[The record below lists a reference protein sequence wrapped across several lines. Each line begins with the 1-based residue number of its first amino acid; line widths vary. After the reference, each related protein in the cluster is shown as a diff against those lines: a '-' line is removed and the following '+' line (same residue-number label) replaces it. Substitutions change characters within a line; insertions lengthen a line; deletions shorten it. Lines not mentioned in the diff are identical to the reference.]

1 MRMRSRIAV
10 LTIGLA
16 GLAAVTAVGVYAI
29 TIEVPARG
37 TITLKEDH
45 QELARGLSRLLGH
58 PADAAIQRITLG
70 PGEGPNWHTH
80 AGPGMVIVKS
90 GKFTMVQDDCS
101 EMTFSAGEVVVDE
114 GFGNIHRAYN
124 PGPGTTEVWVSY
136 VVPKDAALIIPA
148 STPECVG

>member
-1 MRMRSRIAV
+1 MKMRSRIVV
-10 LTIGLA
+10 LAIGLA
-16 GLAAVTAVGVYAI
+16 GLAGVAAVGVYAI

-58 PADAAIQRITLG
+58 PADAAVQRIVLE
-70 PGEGPNWHTH
+70 PGEGPTWHTH

-101 EMTFSAGEVVVDE
+101 ERTFNAGEVVVDE
-114 GFGNIHRAYN
+114 GFGHVHRAYN
-124 PGPGTTEVWVSY
+124 PGPGTTEVWVTY
-136 VVPKDAALIIPA
+136 VVPKDAALIIPSPA
-148 STPECVG
+148 PACVS